1 MHERDDDEDCETYQ
15 VGQNVPLKDR
25 DVCLAVTMSMF
36 PLLVVFLKSRRVL
49 NKSVCLSTYPSVH
62 VSVCFSDPDRQASH
76 CCS

>member
-36 PLLVVFLKSRRVL
+36 RCWWYF
-49 NKSVCLSTYPSVH
+49 
-62 VSVCFSDPDRQASH
+62 
-76 CCS
+76 